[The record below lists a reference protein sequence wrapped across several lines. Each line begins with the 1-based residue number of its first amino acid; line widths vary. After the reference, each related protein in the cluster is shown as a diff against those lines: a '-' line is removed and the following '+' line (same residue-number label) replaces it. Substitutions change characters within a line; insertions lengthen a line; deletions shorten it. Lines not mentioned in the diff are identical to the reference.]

1 MEDLLSQASQSR
13 AWKWGMQWVV
23 LLGAVPTAAVHTGP
37 RTELWGQ
44 LKFVQGTAGRQ
55 EPLPSV
61 LRAQS

>member
-1 MEDLLSQASQSR
+1 
-13 AWKWGMQWVV
+13 MQWVV